1 MSVAP
6 SRAPSRAPASRP
18 RRRARR
24 GRRATTRALLATTR
38 GTCTAH
44 GLDGAFELTHDAR
57 GTTWDADWY
66 GDRRAT
72 TLDGAHASAMMTW
85 VRTNQWNDELAAAGR
100 LRRKK
105 LAEGVEAT
113 AALRRYGVEALS
125 LIHI

>member
-1 MSVAP
+1 MSVAT

-57 GTTWDADWY
+57 GTTFVERVTLARGDDADALTTESGRDDDGTTWDADWY
-66 GDRRAT
+66 GDCLLYTSPSPRDAT
-72 TLDGAHASAMMTW
+72 LSRMPSSA
-85 VRTNQWNDELAAAGR
+85 
-100 LRRKK
+100 
-105 LAEGVEAT
+105 
-113 AALRRYGVEALS
+113 
-125 LIHI
+125 